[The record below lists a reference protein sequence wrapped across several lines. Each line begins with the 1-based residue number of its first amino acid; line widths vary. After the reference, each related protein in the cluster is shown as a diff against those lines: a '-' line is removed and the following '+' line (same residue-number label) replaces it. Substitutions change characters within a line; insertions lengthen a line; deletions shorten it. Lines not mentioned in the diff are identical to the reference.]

1 MELPRY
7 RLTAASMSE
16 ISEVST
22 AFLTLFDPP
31 DFGGTTNIIVSK
43 GNLPGQLSA
52 LGIEIELAK
61 LFHVEDPE
69 GDLNHLQLLDGTYLV
84 VVDDYDERLFDESS
98 HVFLSDSVCA
108 ICNVSINDI
117 GEWHVNSASG
127 SELLVLPEWKRDAD
141 GGFVFLGRIVASI
154 YVSSIEMGF

>member
-16 ISEVST
+16 ISEAST

-31 DFGGTTNIIVSK
+31 VFGDTTNVIVSK
-43 GNLPGQLSA
+43 GDLPGQLSA
-52 LGIEIELAK
+52 LGIDVEMAK
-61 LFHVEDPE
+61 LFRLEDPE
-69 GDLNHLQLLDGTYLV
+69 GDLNHLQLLDKAFLV
-84 VVDDYDERLFDESS
+84 VTDDYDKRLFDESA

-108 ICNVSINDI
+108 VCNASINDI
-117 GEWHVNSASG
+117 GEWHIHSASG
-127 SELLVLPEWKRDAD
+127 GELLVLPEWKRDVD

-154 YVSSIEMGF
+154 YVSSIEMEF